1 MIFKINK
8 EIDLSNNHLTCIQDG
23 LFKECTNLITINLST
38 NKISELGSE
47 CFSGLSNLN
56 VIFVLIDQFL
66 FLMYHENK

>member
-8 EIDLSNNHLTCIQDG
+8 ELDLSNNHLTCIQDG

-38 NKISELGSE
+38 NKINVLCSE
-47 CFSGLSNLN
+47 CLSGLSNLN

-66 FLMYHENK
+66 LLMYHENK

>member
-8 EIDLSNNHLTCIQDG
+8 KLDLSSNELRYIQDG
-23 LFKECTNLITINLST
+23 LFKDSTNLITINLSS